1 MAKMSDIDKAI
12 EALEAKRN
20 AYDASVE
27 MAIQALIAQRGATV
41 APGSGEPK
49 VRKTRKK
56 RGMPASEGL

>member
-41 APGSGEPK
+41 APGEPK
-49 VRKTRKK
+49 VRKTRKRK
-56 RGMPASEGL
+56 GLPAGEGL